1 MFALLLFA
9 LFIFPVIYLYGQ
21 AAVHLLKVLF
31 HLDPIESPNPILVSL
46 VGLAA
51 LSGLATLMSL
61 FIPLSASAVGIVLA
75 GAVLILM
82 WQLRSGR
89 LKMHVSRMRFHA
101 SLLALLL
108 VALVVV
114 SIMEQA
120 THTPS
125 NPDSGIYHAQTIR
138 WAETYP
144 AVPGLGNLHGRLAF
158 NSSWLVVQALF
169 SFAFLGLQSFHL
181 LPALLSLLVLFDCIG
196 GLIKWLDGKINPAN
210 ILKTFLI
217 PVFFTVLP
225 SEISSPG
232 TDLPVVLLVWFIA
245 AAWLERPRREF
256 QGAGIHDL
264 SLFILILF
272 TITIKLSAAPLL
284 ILAALVAISA
294 LHRPVQIG
302 KLAIVAA
309 VFLAPW
315 FARSVIQSG
324 YLVYPIIALDIFQ
337 VDWKVPS
344 IEAKD
349 EKDAIVAYA
358 RLPRLERS
366 EVLAMPTN
374 TWLRQWFANLT
385 LNRKLVLGLAVL
397 SPFLLTGILTVET
410 LWRERFR
417 IWNIYLLQ
425 VYLTAFI
432 GGIYWLFIAPDFRF
446 GYGFLLLLILIPLL
460 LPVTWISRELN
471 SRTRLLPIAV
481 ATGFILF
488 QVVFL
493 ARSFEPETFLQ
504 RILLPLNYPVF
515 PSEPC
520 ALKDRNVLCASAISY
535 NECWYDPFPCI
546 PFPRPAVEFRGK
558 TLQEGF
564 MVRE

>member
-1 MFALLLFA
+1 MVALLLFA
-9 LFIFPVIYLYGQ
+9 LFILPVIHLYGQ
-21 AAVHLLKVLF
+21 AVVHLLKVLF
-31 HLDPIESPNPILVSL
+31 RLDPIESPSTVLVAL

-51 LSGLATLMSL
+51 LSVLATLLSL

-75 GAVLILM
+75 GAVLILV
-82 WQLRSGR
+82 WQLFSGR
-89 LKMHVSRMRFHA
+89 LKMYVSQMRFQA

-108 VALVVV
+108 FALVVV

-120 THTPS
+120 THRPS

-158 NSSWLVVQALF
+158 NSSWLVVQSLF
-169 SFAFLGLQSFHL
+169 SFAFLGLQSFRY
-181 LPALLSLLVLFDCIG
+181 LPALLSLLVLLDCIG
-196 GLIKWLDGKINPAN
+196 GLNKWLHGKINPAN

-217 PVFFTVLP
+217 PIFFTVLP

-232 TDLPVVLLVWFIA
+232 TDVPVVLLIWFIA
-245 AAWLERPRREF
+245 AAWLERPRR
-256 QGAGIHDL
+256 GIRGPGIHDL
-264 SLFILILF
+264 SLFILVLF

-284 ILAALVAISA
+284 ILAALVGISA

-302 KLAIVAA
+302 KLVIVAA

-324 YLVYPIIALDIFQ
+324 YLVYPVAALDIFQ
-337 VDWKVPS
+337 VNWKVPS
-344 IEAKD
+344 SDANVER
-349 EKDAIVAYA
+349 DAIVAYA

-374 TWLRQWFANLT
+374 IWLRLWYENLPP
-385 LNRKLVLGLAVL
+385 NRKLMLGLAVL
-397 SPFLLTGILTVET
+397 SPFLLIGILTVET

-417 IWNIYLLQ
+417 IWNIYLMQ
-425 VYLTAFI
+425 VYVTALL
-432 GGIYWLFIAPDFRF
+432 GGIYWLFTAPDFRF
-446 GYGFLLLLILIPLL
+446 GYGFLMQLILIPLL

-481 ATGFILF
+481 VTGLILF

-493 ARSFEPETFLQ
+493 VRSFQPATFLQ
-504 RILLPLNYPVF
+504 RVLLPLNYPVF

-520 ALKDRNVLCASAISY
+520 ALRDRKVLCASEMSY
-535 NECWYDPFPCI
+535 SECWYDPFPCI
-546 PFPRPAVEFRGK
+546 PFPRPEVEFRGK

-564 MVRE
+564 IVTE

>member
-1 MFALLLFA
+1 MVALLLFT
-9 LFIFPVIYLYGQ
+9 LLIFPVIYLYGQ
-21 AAVHLLKVLF
+21 AVVHLLKVLF
-31 HLDPIESPNPILVSL
+31 HLDPIESPGVVLVAL

-51 LSGLATLMSL
+51 LSVLATLLSL
-61 FIPLSASAVGIVLA
+61 FMPLSAFAVGIVLA
-75 GAVLILM
+75 GAVVILV
-82 WQLRSGR
+82 WQLFSGR
-89 LKMHVSRMRFHA
+89 LKMYVSQMRFQV
-101 SLLALLL
+101 SLMALLL
-108 VALVVV
+108 FALVLV

-120 THTPS
+120 THTPR

-158 NSSWLVVQALF
+158 NSSWLVVQSLF
-169 SFAFLGLQSFHL
+169 SFAFLGLQSFRL
-181 LPALLSLLVLFDCIG
+181 LPALLSMLVLFDCTG
-196 GLIKWLDGKINPAN
+196 GLIKWLRGKNNPAN

-217 PVFFTVLP
+217 PIFFTVLP

-232 TDLPVVLLVWFIA
+232 TDLPVVLLIWFIA
-245 AAWLERPRREF
+245 VAWLERPRGGIHEP
-256 QGAGIHDL
+256 GIHDL
-264 SLFILILF
+264 SLFILVLF

-284 ILAALVAISA
+284 ILAALVGISV

-302 KLAIVAA
+302 KLVIVAV
-309 VFLAPW
+309 VFLTPW

-324 YLVYPIIALDIFQ
+324 YLVYPVAALDIFQ

-344 IEAKD
+344 SDANVER
-349 EKDAIVAYA
+349 DAIVAYA

-374 TWLRQWFANLT
+374 IWLRQWFANLT
-385 LNRKLVLGLAVL
+385 LNRKLVLGLGVL
-397 SPFLLTGILTVET
+397 SPFLLIGILTVET

-425 VYLTAFI
+425 VYLTVLI
-432 GGIYWLFIAPDFRF
+432 GGIYWLFTAPDFRF

-471 SRTRLLPIAV
+471 SRTRLLPITV
-481 ATGFILF
+481 AIGLILF

-493 ARSFEPETFLQ
+493 ARSFQPATFLQ
-504 RILLPLNYPVF
+504 RVLLPLNYPVF

-520 ALKDRNVLCASAISY
+520 ALKDRKVLCASEISY

-546 PFPRPAVEFRGK
+546 PFPRPEVEFRGK

-564 MVRE
+564 IVRE

>member
-1 MFALLLFA
+1 MVALLLFA
-9 LFIFPVIYLYGQ
+9 LFILPVIHLYGQ
-21 AAVHLLKVLF
+21 AVVHLLKVLF
-31 HLDPIESPNPILVSL
+31 RLDPIESPSTVLVAL

-51 LSGLATLMSL
+51 LSVLATLLSL

-75 GAVLILM
+75 GAVLILV
-82 WQLRSGR
+82 WQLFSGR
-89 LKMHVSRMRFHA
+89 LKMYVSQMRFQA

-108 VALVVV
+108 FALVVV

-120 THTPS
+120 THRPS

-158 NSSWLVVQALF
+158 NSSWLVVQSLF
-169 SFAFLGLQSFHL
+169 SFAFLGLQSFRY
-181 LPALLSLLVLFDCIG
+181 LPALLSLLVLLDCIG
-196 GLIKWLDGKINPAN
+196 GLNKWLHGKINPAN

-217 PVFFTVLP
+217 PIFFTVLP

-232 TDLPVVLLVWFIA
+232 TDVPVVLLIWFIA
-245 AAWLERPRREF
+245 AAWLERPRR
-256 QGAGIHDL
+256 GIHGPGIHDL
-264 SLFILILF
+264 SLFILVLF
-272 TITIKLSAAPLL
+272 SITIKLSAAPLL
-284 ILAALVAISA
+284 ILAALVGISV

-302 KLAIVAA
+302 KLVIVAA

-324 YLVYPIIALDIFQ
+324 YLVYPVAALDIFQ
-337 VDWKVPS
+337 VNWKVPS
-344 IEAKD
+344 SDANVER
-349 EKDAIVAYA
+349 DAIVAYA

-374 TWLRQWFANLT
+374 VWLRQWFANLT

-397 SPFLLTGILTVET
+397 SPFLLIGILTVET

-417 IWNIYLLQ
+417 IWNIYLMQ
-425 VYLTAFI
+425 VYVTALL
-432 GGIYWLFIAPDFRF
+432 GGIYWLFTAPDFRF
-446 GYGFLLLLILIPLL
+446 GYGFLMQLILIPLL
-460 LPVTWISRELN
+460 LPVTWTSRELN

-481 ATGFILF
+481 VTGLILF

-493 ARSFEPETFLQ
+493 VRSFQPATFLQ
-504 RILLPLNYPVF
+504 RVLLPLDYPVF

-520 ALKDRNVLCASAISY
+520 ALRDRKVLCASEISY
-535 NECWYDPFPCI
+535 SECWYDPFPCI
-546 PFPRPAVEFRGK
+546 PFPRPEVEFRGK

-564 MVRE
+564 IVTE